1 MDDIAI
7 PDFLQ
12 RNKQEKNQSENIDD
26 VSASPQAEDE
36 TPQEKPVT
44 LDEIM
49 ERLKKLKE
57 QRDKINEAISAH
69 KRVAKK
75 LIQEM

>member
-57 QRDKINEAISAH
+57 QRDKINEAIAAH